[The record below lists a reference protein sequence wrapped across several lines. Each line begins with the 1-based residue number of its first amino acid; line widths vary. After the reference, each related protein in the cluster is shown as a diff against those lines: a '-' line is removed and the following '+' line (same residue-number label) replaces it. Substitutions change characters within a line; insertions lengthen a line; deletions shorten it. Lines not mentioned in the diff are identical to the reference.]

1 VCLRVCVCER
11 EVSRIHASLVTRI
24 RISWRTHVERGGM
37 RVCVSVCVCVR
48 EREVS
53 HIHTSRVTR
62 VKVTCRTHIE
72 GERLCV

>member
-1 VCLRVCVCER
+1 
-11 EVSRIHASLVTRI
+11 
-24 RISWRTHVERGGM
+24 
-37 RVCVSVCVCVR
+37 VCVR